1 MASLTSQGNANQAI
15 IREFNSGRRPL
26 LALGLTPHYTVA
38 VFGGPHGQ
46 ADSSKW
52 YAYQMPT
59 SAYTPD
65 AGHMFKLSNGGLV
78 SKKWP
83 AFYKALG
90 NKSPSFMV
98 TIHDQVSE
106 YVLASFGSSSVPGN
120 GHLPTETD
128 HFINPFLT
136 FCPCSAVRLGQA
148 PDSPD
153 AT

>member
-1 MASLTSQGNANQAI
+1 MATLTSQDNANQAI

-26 LALGLTPHYTVA
+26 LALGLTPHYA
-38 VFGGPHGQ
+38 VVIFGGPHGQ
-46 ADSSKW
+46 ADISKW

-65 AGHMFKLSNGGLV
+65 AGSMFKLSNGGLV

-90 NKSPSFMV
+90 DTKQDKPPSFMV

-106 YVLASFGSSSVPGN
+106 YVLASFGSGVPGKQSLLRPLCQ
-120 GHLPTETD
+120 H
-128 HFINPFLT
+128 H
-136 FCPCSAVRLGQA
+136 
-148 PDSPD
+148 
-153 AT
+153 